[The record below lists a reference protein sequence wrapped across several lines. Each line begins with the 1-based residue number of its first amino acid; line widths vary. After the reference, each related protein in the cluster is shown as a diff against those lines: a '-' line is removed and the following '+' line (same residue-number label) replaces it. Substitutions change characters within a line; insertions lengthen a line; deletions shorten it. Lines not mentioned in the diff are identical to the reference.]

1 MDLRTR
7 ITSGL
12 KQAMKDKDSDRLATL
27 RLINAAIKDRDIAA
41 RAEGEDDGVAEADV
55 LAILGKMVKQRQESA
70 RIYEEGGRLELA
82 EKELGEV
89 AVINDFLPKQLSDE
103 EVQKAVS
110 SAITDT
116 GAESI
121 RDMGKVMGVLKSK
134 YTGQVDFAKVGG
146 IVKDHLA

>member
-55 LAILGKMVKQRQESA
+55 LAILGKMVKQRQSA
-70 RIYEEGGRLELA
+70 RIHEEVGGELA
-82 EKELGEV
+82 EKEL
-89 AVINDFLPKQLSDE
+89 AKSR
-103 EVQKAVS
+103 S
-110 SAITDT
+110 STT
-116 GAESI
+116 FYPSN
-121 RDMGKVMGVLKSK
+121 
-134 YTGQVDFAKVGG
+134 
-146 IVKDHLA
+146 